1 MAEIVYLNLEQ
12 VTRRVNMTGARILE
26 LIDRGKFPHGNPFF
40 GKQYWNSDDIDEWI
54 KERKQEAGHA
64 D

>member
-12 VTRRVNMTGARILE
+12 VARRVRMTGAKIFE
-26 LIDRGKFPHGNPFF
+26 LIKYGEFPHSETVF
-40 GKQYWNSDDIDEWI
+40 GKQYWDSDDIDEWI
-54 KERKQEAGHA
+54 EERKQEAGHA